1 MKKHTVTRAWII
13 LAVVALVGS
22 PVFAEE
28 DVEDTDRGSVRGK
41 KFVILV
47 GGTKASFGTT
57 FEQVDQVTGDR
68 TFFSLE
74 GNLGLPKQDSVPTLS
89 LLARV
94 GRKSF
99 IAADISRFR
108 RSTTLLDI
116 EESLVLDDL
125 VIEVGARADFIY
137 NVDTFDVAY
146 GHAYYEGEH
155 TRIIGKFGLFV
166 MNLDTGLLV
175 DGGYSIGDHSE
186 AGTYDATTSI
196 VAPIPLLGLLFDFDL
211 PKKWA
216 LSTSVE
222 VFYMPISTIRMKA
235 LRTKIFARYAFSDL
249 VGVSFGLSQ
258 FVMDVR
264 DESDD
269 VVTNIEMRLDGF
281 YAGLSFAFWLVP
293 TRKTALRIRAR
304 R

>member
-1 MKKHTVTRAWII
+1 MTKHTVTQASII
-13 LAVVALVGS
+13 LAFFALAGS
-22 PVFAEE
+22 TGFAEE
-28 DVEDTDRGSVRGK
+28 QVEETDRGSIRGK
-41 KFVILV
+41 KFVIWV
-47 GGTKASFGTT
+47 GSTTASFGTT
-57 FEQVDQVTGDR
+57 LEQVDQITGDR

-74 GNLGLPKQDSVPTLS
+74 GDLGLPKKDSVPTLS
-89 LLARV
+89 FLFQV

-99 IAADISRFR
+99 IVAEISRFR

-116 EESLVLDDL
+116 EESMVLDDL
-125 VIEVGARADFIY
+125 IIEAGARVDFKYNADA
-137 NVDTFDVAY
+137 FDVAY

-175 DGGYSIGDHSE
+175 EGGYSIGDHSE
-186 AGTYDATTSI
+186 DGTYDATASI
-196 VAPIPLLGLLFDFDL
+196 LAPIPLLGLLFDFDL

-235 LRTKIFARYAFSDL
+235 LRTKIYARYAFSDL
-249 VGVSFGLSQ
+249 VGVTFGLSQ
-258 FVMDVR
+258 FSMDVR

-269 VVTNIEMRLDGF
+269 ITTNVRMSMDGV
-281 YAGLSFAFWLVP
+281 YAGLSFSF
-293 TRKTALRIRAR
+293 
-304 R
+304 

>member
-1 MKKHTVTRAWII
+1 MTKHTATQAWIV
-13 LAVVALVGS
+13 LAVFALVGS

-28 DVEDTDRGSVRGK
+28 QVEDADRGSVRGK
-41 KFVILV
+41 KFVIWV
-47 GGTKASFGTT
+47 GGTTASFGTT
-57 FEQVDQVTGDR
+57 LEQVDQITGDR

-74 GNLGLPKQDSVPTLS
+74 GDLGLPKTDSVPTLS

-99 IAADISRFR
+99 IAAEISRFR
-108 RSTTLLDI
+108 RSTTLLNI
-116 EESLVLDDL
+116 EESLVLGDL
-125 VIEVGARADFIY
+125 VIEAGARADFIY
-137 NVDTFDVAY
+137 NVDSFDVAY

-175 DGGYSIGDHSE
+175 EGGYSIGDHTE
-186 AGTYDATTSI
+186 TGTYDATTSI
-196 VAPIPLLGLLFDFDL
+196 LAPIPLLGLLFDFDL

-235 LRTKIFARYAFSDL
+235 LRTKIYARYAFSDL
-249 VGVSFGLSQ
+249 VGVTFGLSQ
-258 FVMDVR
+258 FTMDVR

-269 VVTNIEMRLDGF
+269 ITTNVRMSMDGV
-281 YAGLSFAFWLVP
+281 YAGLSFSF
-293 TRKTALRIRAR
+293 
-304 R
+304 